1 MNFKPHKSY
10 QGLLKQA
17 QAMANLLDA
26 QQVTLLDYR
35 QKDYSH
41 SELAVAGLKKRIAEL
56 KEENERLSH
65 SLIELA
71 G

>member
-1 MNFKPHKSY
+1 MNFKAHKSY

-17 QAMANLLDA
+17 QAMANLIESQKTA
-26 QQVTLLDYR
+26 LLDYR

-41 SELAVAGLKKRIAEL
+41 SELAVAGYKKQIAEL
-56 KEENERLSH
+56 KEENEQLTH

>member
-1 MNFKPHKSY
+1 MNFRPHKSY

-17 QAMANLLDA
+17 QAMANLIDA
-26 QQVTLLDYR
+26 QQATLLYYR
-35 QKDYSH
+35 QKDYSQ
-41 SELAVAGLKKRIAEL
+41 SELAVAGLKKRIKQLEC
-56 KEENERLSH
+56 ENEKLSF